1 MKNFRALDTLTISS
15 NISKIRLLI
24 QIRLYINARIQIDI
38 SKNKPFS
45 AEEAIN
51 YILRTKKRKKVPVC
65 EMFESSGSF
74 SSPTL
79 SILS

>member
-1 MKNFRALDTLTISS
+1 MTNFRVLDTLAIYS

-24 QIRLYINARIQIDI
+24 QITLYKNTRIQMDI

-65 EMFESSGSF
+65 EMFESSGSL

>member
-1 MKNFRALDTLTISS
+1 MTEIVSCFEMTNFRALDTLAIYS

-24 QIRLYINARIQIDI
+24 QITLYKNARIQMDI

-51 YILRTKKRKKVPVC
+51 YILRTKKRKN
-65 EMFESSGSF
+65 SS
-74 SSPTL
+74 
-79 SILS
+79 II